1 MPRVLVIEDDE
12 NLARGLE
19 VSLAREGFDVVRARR
34 GDLAVEMAARWAP
47 DVITID
53 VMLPGGMDGFDVCR
67 ELRRRGIAAP
77 VIMLTARSDEVDRV
91 LGLELGA
98 DDYVTKPF
106 SPRELVARI
115 RARLR
120 RDAGQAATGLG
131 RHRFGDVEV
140 DLAHFAVTRGGVPVE
155 LTAKEFE
162 ILRLLIRHRG
172 EVVSRPVMLEQ
183 IWGDGAAASARTV
196 DTHVMN
202 LRRKLERNAG
212 APEFILSAYGEG
224 YRFAG

>member
-1 MPRVLVIEDDE
+1 MPRVLVVEDDE

-19 VSLAREGFDVVRARR
+19 VSLVREGFEVVRARR
-34 GDLAVEMAARWAP
+34 GETAVEMAARCAP
-47 DVITID
+47 DVITLD
-53 VMLPGGMDGFDVCR
+53 VMLPGGMGGFDVCR
-67 ELRRRGIAAP
+67 ELRRRGIGAP
-77 VIMLTARSDEVDRV
+77 VIMLTARGDEVDRV

-106 SPRELVARI
+106 SSRELVARI

-120 RDAGQAATGLG
+120 RDAAQGTAGLG

-140 DLAHFAVTRGGVPVE
+140 DLAHFSVTRDGRPIE
-155 LTAKEFE
+155 LTTKEFE

-172 EVVSRPVMLEQ
+172 EVVSRTAMLDE
-183 IWGDGAAASARTV
+183 IWGDVSAANTRTV

-202 LRRKLERNAG
+202 LRKKLERDAS

-224 YRFAG
+224 YRFVG

>member
-12 NLARGLE
+12 NLARGVE
-19 VSLAREGFDVVRARR
+19 VTLTREGFDVVRARR
-34 GDLAVEMAARWAP
+34 GDTAVELAGRCAP
-47 DVITID
+47 DVITLD
-53 VMLPGGMDGFDVCR
+53 VMLPGGMGGFDVCR
-67 ELRRRGIAAP
+67 ELRRRGIQIP
-77 VIMLTARSDEVDRV
+77 IIMLTARGDEVDRV

-120 RDAGQAATGLG
+120 RDSPVGTRDLA

-140 DLAHFAVTRGGVPVE
+140 DLAHFSVTRAGRPVE
-155 LTAKEFE
+155 LTSKEFD

-172 EVVSRPVMLEQ
+172 EVVSRTAMLEE
-183 IWGDGAAASARTV
+183 IWGDTSAAATRTV

-202 LRRKLERNAG
+202 LRKKLERDAA